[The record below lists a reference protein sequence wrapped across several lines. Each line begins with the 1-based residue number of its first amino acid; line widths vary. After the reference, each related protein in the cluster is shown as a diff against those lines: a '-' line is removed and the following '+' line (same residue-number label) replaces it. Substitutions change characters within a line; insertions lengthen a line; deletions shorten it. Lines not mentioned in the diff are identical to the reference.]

1 MVGLALALFI
11 LNSPTDSTSP
21 DTPPEGNYLARVL
34 QQQNISIRGARTH
47 NLKNIDLDIPRNQ
60 LVVITGLSG
69 SGKSSLAFDT
79 LYAEGQR
86 RYVESLSTYA
96 RQFLQ
101 LMDKPDVD
109 VIEGLS
115 PAISIEQKA
124 TSHNPRSTVGTVTE
138 IHDYLRL
145 LFARA
150 GTPFCPE
157 HQLPLQAQTVSQMVD
172 AVLALPE
179 GTRLMILAPLAREKK
194 GEFLDVFADM
204 QAQGYVRFRID
215 GLACEV
221 ENLPQLKK
229 TEKHDI
235 DVVID
240 RIKVRALATE
250 DADAATALEARREFD
265 SLKQRLAESFEA
277 ALRVASGRAIALE
290 IDSTLRNEDGGY
302 RPKEHL
308 FNAKFSCPVCSY
320 SISELEPRLFSFNSP
335 VGACPAC
342 DGLGLQEFFDPVRVV
357 AFPSLSLASGAIKG
371 WDRRNAYYFAM
382 LESLAAHYKFDID
395 QAFETLPAAVQQAVL
410 QGSGAEDIKFSYV
423 MDSGAS
429 MGKKVSKKHPF
440 EGIIPNMQR
449 RYRETD
455 SNLVRE
461 DLARYRS
468 TQPCTDC
475 GGSRLRREA
484 RHVKIGEGAQA
495 RAIFEL
501 SHITL
506 AESFTYFQSLH
517 MSGAKGEIAAKVVR
531 EIGLRLQFLN
541 DVGLNYLSLDRS
553 AETLSG
559 GESQRIRL
567 ASQIGSG
574 LTGVMYVLDEPS
586 IGLHQRDNDRLIS
599 TLQHLRDIGNSVLV
613 VEHDEDMMRAADHV
627 IDMGPGAGVHGGRV
641 MAQGTF
647 DDVKANPNSLT
658 GQYLA
663 GTRKIAVPTHRTPW
677 LPTAHAAATAE
688 KQKAHRFAPSPA
700 AVRRAEREA
709 NHLATQGDLQ
719 ALKVI
724 GATGHNLKG
733 VSVAFPVGLLTCV
746 TGVSGSGK
754 STLVNDTLYTAV
766 ARTLYRAHEEPAE
779 HEAIEGIE
787 YFDKVINVDQSPIG
801 RTPRSNPATY
811 TGLFTPIRELMAEVP
826 TARERGYGPG
836 RFSFNV
842 AGGRCEACQ
851 GDGMVKV
858 EMHFLPDVYVPCDVC
873 AGMRYNRETLEVLY
887 KGKNIAQILQLTVEA
902 AHEFF
907 KAVPTIA
914 RKLHTLLEVGLSY
927 IRLGQAATTLSGGE
941 AQRVKLAQ
949 ELSKRDT
956 GRTLYI
962 LDEPTTGL
970 HFADIDLLL
979 KVLHQLRDAGNTI
992 VVIEHNLDVIK
1003 TADWLIDMGPEGGS
1017 GGGTVVGVGTPE
1029 DLAANPASHTGRYL
1043 ARLLTA

>member
-1 MVGLALALFI
+1 
-11 LNSPTDSTSP
+11 LNSPHTPFDLAGALGESP
-21 DTPPEGNYLARVL
+21 DAYLGAVL
-34 QQQNISIRGARTH
+34 RQDRISVRGARTH

-109 VIEGLS
+109 MIEGLS

-150 GTPFCPE
+150 GTPFCPD
-157 HQLPLQAQTVSQMVD
+157 HALALQAQTVSQMVD
-172 AVLALPE
+172 AVLALPLD
-179 GTRLMILAPLAREKK
+179 TRIMILAPIAREKK
-194 GEFLDVFADM
+194 GEFTDVFADM
-204 QAQGYVRFRID
+204 QAQGYVRFRLNGKVVEFD
-215 GLACEV
+215 DLLA
-221 ENLPQLKK
+221 LKK

-240 RIKVRALATE
+240 RLKVRPELQ
-250 DADAATALEARREFD
+250 
-265 SLKQRLAESFEA
+265 QRLAESFEA
-277 ALRVASGRAIALE
+277 ALRLANGRAIALE
-290 IDSTLRNEDGGY
+290 MDSTDAA
-302 RPKEHL
+302 PVEHL
-308 FNAKFSCPVCSY
+308 FNAKFACPVCSY

-335 VGACPAC
+335 VGACPSC
-342 DGLGLQEFFDPVRVV
+342 DGLGHQDIFDVARVV

-371 WDRRNAYYFAM
+371 WDRRNAYYFSM
-382 LESLAAHYKFDID
+382 LESLAKHYRFDID
-395 QAFETLPAAVQQAVL
+395 APFESLDATVQNAIL
-410 QGSGAEDIKFSYV
+410 YGSGSEDIKFSYTV
-423 MDSGAS
+423 DSGAS
-429 MGKKVSKKHPF
+429 QGKKLTKKHPF

-449 RYRETD
+449 RYHETD
-455 SNLVRE
+455 SALVRE
-461 DLARYRS
+461 DLARMRS
-468 TQPCTDC
+468 SQPCKEC
-475 GGSRLRREA
+475 QGSRLRREA

-495 RAIFEL
+495 RAIFEI
-501 SHITL
+501 SHSTL
-506 AESFTYFQSLH
+506 REAFAYFSTLTMH
-517 MSGAKGEIAAKVVR
+517 GAKGEIAAKVVR
-531 EIGLRLQFLN
+531 EIGLRLKFLN

-586 IGLHQRDNDRLIS
+586 IGLHQRDNDRLIG
-599 TLQHLRDIGNSVLV
+599 TLKHLRDIGNSVLV

-627 IDMGPGAGVHGGRV
+627 IDMGPGAGIHGGQV
-641 MAQGTF
+641 IAQGTF
-647 DDVKANPNSLT
+647 DQVKANPKSLT

-663 GTRKIAVPTHRTPW
+663 GTLKIDVPAQRRAW
-677 LPTAHAAATAE
+677 LPTVAS
-688 KQKAHRFAPSPA
+688 KAYQAKHPARFAPSPA
-700 AVRRAEREA
+700 AERRAQREA
-709 NHLATQGDLQ
+709 RHRETLGDLQ
-719 ALKVI
+719 ALRVI
-724 GATGHNLKG
+724 GASGHNLQN
-733 VSVAFPVGLLTCV
+733 VSVEFPVGLLTCV

-754 STLVNDTLYTAV
+754 STLVNDTLYAAA
-766 ARTLYRAHEEPAE
+766 ARTIHRANDEPAAHES
-779 HEAIEGIE
+779 IEGIE
-787 YFDKVINVDQSPIG
+787 HFDKVINVDQSPIG

-826 TARERGYGPG
+826 TARERGYGAG

-842 AGGRCEACQ
+842 PAGSGGGRCEACQ

-873 AGMRYNRETLEVLY
+873 AGQRYNRETLEVLY
-887 KGKNIAQILQLTVEA
+887 KGKNIAQILELTVEA
-902 AHEFF
+902 AFEFF

-914 RKLHTLLEVGLSY
+914 RKLQTLLDVGLSY
-927 IRLGQAATTLSGGE
+927 IRLGQSATTLSGGE
-941 AQRVKLAQ
+941 AQRIKLAL

-956 GRTLYI
+956 GRTLYV

-970 HFADIDLLL
+970 HFADIALLL

-992 VVIEHNLDVIK
+992 VIIEHNLDVIK
-1003 TADWLIDMGPEGGS
+1003 TADWVIDMGPEGGS
-1017 GGGTVVGVGTPE
+1017 GGGQVVGVGTPE
-1029 DLAANPASHTGRYL
+1029 DIAANPESFTGRYL
-1043 ARLLTA
+1043 QKLL